1 MTKDEASN
9 RMAQLHYRIKAVL
22 SIQDQE
28 IIRDELLAV
37 WKLGVN
43 HGKCEERCHGP
54 QPRPYTIVK
63 HPSEGDGK
71 RVWTML

>member
-9 RMAQLHYRIKAVL
+9 RMAHLHYRIKAVL

-37 WKLGVN
+37 WELGVD
-43 HGKCEERCHGP
+43 HGKCEERCRP

-63 HPSEGDGK
+63 HPEVDGK
-71 RVWTML
+71 RVWTIL